1 MKSTFETIW
10 LFSQARR
17 ICGTTHFIR
26 PCTILHAMGFWLPPN
41 FEDCPSWRWIMTGPL
56 VKKNTPLFTEIVHRL
71 CSMEKTVKTGPDW
84 SNLDFD
90 IYRLLL
96 KDQFSCLL
104 LSSPD
109 LFLKYIIHPQK
120 KWMNLIGWI
129 SHTSRYILSSLYGKH
144 VKQN

>member
-1 MKSTFETIW
+1 
-10 LFSQARR
+10 
-17 ICGTTHFIR
+17 
-26 PCTILHAMGFWLPPN
+26 
-41 FEDCPSWRWIMTGPL
+41 MTGPL

-104 LSSPD
+104 LSSAD

-120 KWMNLIGWI
+120 K
-129 SHTSRYILSSLYGKH
+129 
-144 VKQN
+144 